1 MNNQEIMYNAFADEM
16 EKISISLKALG
27 IAGLGAGG
35 AVAVN
40 EGRRRWDAS
49 SKELAEQRMENMQK
63 RLQRMNAMHAMKY
76 DT

>member
-16 EKISISLKALG
+16 EKISISLKTLG

-49 SKELAEQRMENMQK
+49 SKELQEQRMENMQK

-76 DT
+76 DA